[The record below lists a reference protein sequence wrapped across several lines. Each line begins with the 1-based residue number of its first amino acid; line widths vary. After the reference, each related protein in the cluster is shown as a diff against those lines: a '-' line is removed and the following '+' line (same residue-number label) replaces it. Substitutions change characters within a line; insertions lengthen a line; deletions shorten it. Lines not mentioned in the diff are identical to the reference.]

1 MKLNRVIYGDVT
13 ALDLLWVT
21 LIFLAAVI
29 LAKGL
34 TIYLRRS
41 LKEKVSQDKL
51 QIISKTISYGIIAVA
66 VIACFPILGINPSGL
81 LVAGGIV
88 GIIIGF
94 ASQSIVG
101 NLISGF
107 FLMLER
113 PIKIGNS
120 VRIGEYS
127 GMVEDIRIISTSLRT
142 WDGLYVRI
150 PNEKVFTTSIT
161 NYVAHAARRFGYL
174 VGIRYSD
181 DADKAISIIK
191 NLIED
196 HPIALKKPS
205 PQIFVDNLGDNAV
218 NIVVRMWAPV
228 QEWYDLKMEMLWK
241 IKKALENEGLEIAFP
256 QRTVW
261 FANELSERE
270 IRDTQN

>member
-1 MKLNRVIYGDVT
+1 MNFNKVIYGDVT
-13 ALDLLWVT
+13 ALDLLAVV
-21 LIFLAAVI
+21 LLFLVAV
-29 LAKGL
+29 LLSKVL
-34 TIYLRRS
+34 SIYLRRS
-41 LKEKVSQDKL
+41 LKEKVSTDRL
-51 QIISKTISYGIIAVA
+51 QIISKTIYYGFLGVA
-66 VIACFPILGINPSGL
+66 VIASFPLLGINPSGL

-101 NLISGF
+101 NLISGI
-107 FLMLER
+107 FLMMER

-150 PNEKVFTTSIT
+150 PNEKVFTDSIT
-161 NYVAHAARRFGYL
+161 NYVAHAARRFGYV

-181 DADKAISIIK
+181 DADTAISIIRY
-191 NLIED
+191 LIEN
-196 HPIALKKPS
+196 HPMALKNPQ

-218 NIVVRMWAPV
+218 NIIVRIWAPS
-228 QEWYDLKMEMLWK
+228 QEWYALKMEMLWR
-241 IKKALENEGLEIAFP
+241 IKKALESEGIEIAFP

-261 FANELSERE
+261 FANELNTRKTA
-270 IRDTQN
+270 DT

>member
-1 MKLNRVIYGDVT
+1 MRLNRVLYGEVT
-13 ALDLLWVT
+13 TLDLLSVI
-21 LIFLAAVI
+21 LIFLVAII
-29 LAKGL
+29 LAKVFS
-34 TIYLRRS
+34 IYLRRT
-41 LKEKVSQDKL
+41 LKEKVSKDRL
-51 QIISKTISYGIIAVA
+51 QIISKTIYYGILGVA
-66 VIACFPILGINPSGL
+66 VIASFPLLGINPSGL

-101 NLISGF
+101 NLISGL
-107 FLMLER
+107 FLMMER

-150 PNEKVFTTSIT
+150 PNEKVFTDSIT
-161 NYVAHAARRFGYL
+161 NYVAHVARRFGYV

-181 DADKAISIIK
+181 DADTAVSIIR
-191 NLIED
+191 NLIEN
-196 HPIALKKPS
+196 HPMALKNPQ

-218 NIVVRMWAPV
+218 NITVRMWAPS
-228 QEWYDLKMEMLWK
+228 QEWYTLKMEMLWK
-241 IKKALENEGLEIAFP
+241 IKKALENEGIEIAFP

-261 FANELSERE
+261 FANKLHTKETE
-270 IRDTQN
+270 DTQS

>member
-1 MKLNRVIYGDVT
+1 MRLNRVVYGDVT
-13 ALDLLWVT
+13 TLDLLSVI
-21 LIFLAAVI
+21 LIFLVAVI

-41 LKEKVSQDKL
+41 LKEKVSKDKL
-51 QIISKTISYGIIAVA
+51 QIISKAIYYGILGIAVLA
-66 VIACFPILGINPSGL
+66 SFPILGINPSGL
-81 LVAGGIV
+81 LVAGGIF

-101 NLISGF
+101 NLISGV
-107 FLMLER
+107 FLMMER

-127 GMVEDIRIISTSLRT
+127 GMVEDIRVISTSLRT
-142 WDGLYVRI
+142 WDGIYVRI
-150 PNEKVFTTSIT
+150 PNEKVFTDSII
-161 NYVAHAARRFGYL
+161 NYVAHVARRFGYM

-196 HPIALKKPS
+196 HPMALKNPP
-205 PQIFVDNLGDNAV
+205 PQVFVDNLGDNAV
-218 NIVVRMWAPV
+218 NIVVRMWTPAK
-228 QEWYDLKMEMLWK
+228 EWYGLKMEMLWK
-241 IKKALENEGLEIAFP
+241 IKKALEKEGIEIAFP

-261 FANELSERE
+261 FANEPDTRE
-270 IRDTQN
+270 AADSS

>member
-1 MKLNRVIYGDVT
+1 MNFNKVIYGDVT
-13 ALDLLWVT
+13 TLDLLAVI
-21 LIFLAAVI
+21 LIFLVAVI
-29 LAKGL
+29 LSKGFS
-34 TIYLRRS
+34 IYLRRA
-41 LKEKVSQDKL
+41 LKEKVSKDRL
-51 QIISKTISYGIIAVA
+51 QIISKTVYYGILGVA
-66 VIACFPILGINPSGL
+66 VIASFPLLGINPSGL

-101 NLISGF
+101 NLISGV
-107 FLMLER
+107 FLMMER

-150 PNEKVFTTSIT
+150 PNEKVFTDSIT
-161 NYVAHAARRFGYL
+161 NYVAHAARRFSYV

-181 DADKAISIIK
+181 DADKAISISK

-196 HPIALKKPS
+196 QPLALTNPP
-205 PQIFVDNLGDNAV
+205 PQIFVDSLGDNAV
-218 NIVVRMWAPV
+218 NIIVRTWAPAR
-228 QEWYDLKMEMLWK
+228 EWYTLRMELLWK
-241 IKKALENEGLEIAFP
+241 IKKALELEGIEIAFP

-261 FANELSERE
+261 FASEIHTKE
-270 IRDTQN
+270 IGDTQN

>member
-1 MKLNRVIYGDVT
+1 MRLNRVIYGDVT
-13 ALDLLWVT
+13 ALDLLWVIM
-21 LIFLAAVI
+21 IFLAAVI

-41 LKEKVSQDKL
+41 LKEKISQDKL
-51 QIISKTISYGIIAVA
+51 QIISKAISYGIMAVA
-66 VIACFPILGINPSGL
+66 LIASFPILGINPSGL

-101 NLISGF
+101 NLISGL

-127 GMVEDIRIISTSLRT
+127 GIVEDIRIISTSLRT

-161 NYVAHAARRFGYL
+161 NYVAHAARRFSYM

-218 NIVVRMWAPV
+218 NIVVKMWAPA
-228 QEWYDLKMEMLWK
+228 QEWYDLRMEMLWK
-241 IKKALENEGLEIAFP
+241 IKKALENEGIEIAFP

-261 FANELSERE
+261 FANEPNKRE
-270 IRDTQN
+270 LGDTEN

>member
-1 MKLNRVIYGDVT
+1 MRLNRVIYGDVT
-13 ALDLLWVT
+13 ALDLLSVI

-34 TIYLRRS
+34 TIYLRRT

-51 QIISKTISYGIIAVA
+51 QIISKAISYGIMAVA
-66 VIACFPILGINPSGL
+66 LIASFPILGINPSGL

-101 NLISGF
+101 NLISGL

-142 WDGLYVRI
+142 WDGLYIRI

-161 NYVAHAARRFGYL
+161 NYVAHVARRFKYV

-218 NIVVRMWAPV
+218 NIVVRMWAPA
-228 QEWYDLKMEMLWK
+228 QEWYELKMEMLWK
-241 IKKALENEGLEIAFP
+241 IKKALENEGIEIAFP

-270 IRDTQN
+270 LRDTQN

>member
-1 MKLNRVIYGDVT
+1 MRLNRTIYGDVT
-13 ALDLLWVT
+13 ALDLLSVI
-21 LIFLAAVI
+21 LIFLVAVI

-41 LKEKVSQDKL
+41 LKEKISQDKL
-51 QIISKTISYGIIAVA
+51 QIVSKATYYGILGVA
-66 VIACFPILGINPSGL
+66 VIAAFPILGINPSGL

-88 GIIIGF
+88 GIILGF

-101 NLISGF
+101 NLISGV
-107 FLMLER
+107 FLMMER

-120 VRIGEYS
+120 VQIGEYS
-127 GMVEDIRIISTSLRT
+127 GMVEDIRVISTALRT

-161 NYVAHAARRFGYL
+161 NYVAHAARRFGYV

-181 DADKAISIIK
+181 DADEAITIIK

-196 HPIALKKPS
+196 QPLALKNPS
-205 PQIFVDNLGDNAV
+205 PQVFVDNLGDNAV
-218 NIVVRMWAPV
+218 NIVVRMWAPAK
-228 QEWYDLKMEMLWK
+228 EWYDLKMEMLWK
-241 IKKALENEGLEIAFP
+241 IKKTLENEGIEIAFP

-261 FANELSERE
+261 FANELD
-270 IRDTQN
+270 IRKPADSS